1 MPGTGKMLGNFV
13 ARWIHTMAW
22 LVDLMII
29 LRRLGAHFA
38 TFAGS
43 ALDLASMMGI
53 YYCCRDQELWWALAV
68 TPFIAGPWLLIK
80 AIIERR
86 TTSNTIAEEE
96 DGRALPPP
104 PPTLKWLNSIIDILW
119 RTHRSF
125 VNEAF
130 TKKVWPE
137 IRKVICKNTKI
148 GCAVVDLKDFDIGS
162 FPPKI
167 LRVHCNSLYTSEN
180 ERELL
185 LEMDIA
191 FNSDASL
198 TLTGL
203 AIPVSIGNVEAR
215 IEGLCLL
222 LERLS
227 PLPPFVGDLKVFLTK
242 EPDINWDTGGMA
254 KVTDIPI
261 IESLVDYLI
270 EGLIRA
276 RVVLPNCISLELPGM
291 TRAEL
296 KKEPIKKKMT
306 HKGLSPIFLGL
317 VQVTVIEAKEMLKTE
332 PGFEHWTLDNED
344 PLRFDIT
351 DLLPKTKAGD
361 THVLVK
367 LADVE
372 HKSQTVKGTLNPRWN
387 FSCEFL
393 VDISMMGARLEVMVC
408 DEDKNSIRMKS
419 GDIIGK
425 VTINLTEIRLLENI
439 DMWHNLEGNPGKI
452 HLKLRWI
459 PFPGT
464 SRT

>member
-1 MPGTGKMLGNFV
+1 MLGNFV
-13 ARWIHTMAW
+13 AW

-29 LRRLGAHFA
+29 LRRLGAHYA
-38 TFAGS
+38 AFAGS

-68 TPFIAGPWLLIK
+68 TPFIAGPWLLMK
-80 AIIERR
+80 AILERR
-86 TTSNTIAEEE
+86 TTSNTIAEE

-104 PPTLKWLNSIIDILW
+104 PPTLNWLNNIIDILW

-125 VNEAF
+125 MNEAF
-130 TKKVWPE
+130 NKKVWPE
-137 IRKVICKNTKI
+137 IRKVICKKTKI

-203 AIPVSIGNVEAR
+203 AIPMSIGNVEAR
-215 IEGLCLL
+215 IEGLCLH

-261 IESLVDYLI
+261 IDSLVDNLI

-276 RVVLPNCISLELPGM
+276 KLVIPNCISLELPGM
-291 TRAEL
+291 TRAEE
-296 KKEPIKKKMT
+296 KKEPIKEKMT
-306 HKGLSPIFLGL
+306 HKRLSSTFLGL
-317 VQVTVIEAKEMLKTE
+317 VQVTVIEAREMLKTE
-332 PGFEHWTLDNED
+332 PGFEHWKLDNEN

-367 LADVE
+367 LADME

-387 FSCEFL
+387 FDCEFL
-393 VDISMMGARLEVMVC
+393 VDIPMMGASLEVMVL
-408 DEDKNSIRMKS
+408 DEETNSIRVKS
-419 GDIIGK
+419 GDLIGK
-425 VTINLTEIRLLENI
+425 VTINLTEIRLLENM
-439 DMWHNLEGNPGKI
+439 DMWHNLEGSPGKI